1 MDTDKNTT
9 GKEMEAHTA
18 IELHQREVG
27 DLLGDAPNWLI
38 HTGSYLLYG
47 ILALFLTGAAFVSYP
62 DVVRGTVIIEDLA
75 NVEWLTVNSSGQ
87 IETFFV
93 KNDSLV
99 KRGDT
104 IGIIQNPARLSDVR
118 KFIGILT
125 NVEHYY
131 RTNNTDLIREFSFD
145 LTMGEMKDAY
155 EKFTKAVKN
164 CLIYDD
170 HNYFKQQKEFFQKEL
185 AILKREAGK
194 NEIAILKVER
204 EIFEQSISHQME
216 IEKNRQQ
223 LELAYVDMVNSI
235 RIWES
240 KYLIRSHSEGRI
252 VLGDVST
259 LMRVINKGDTI
270 GTLISNNKEE
280 FIARM
285 NLDQEQIAGIKIE
298 DPVNIRLAK
307 YPEHTY
313 GRLIGKVNA
322 ITFTPYNKQYIID
335 VIFPDHLRTTA
346 KKELKYELG
355 LRGDAEII
363 TSSRS
368 VLSRIL
374 NPVYA
379 LWGRKKNGTNSD

>member
-1 MDTDKNTT
+1 MDTDKNIT
-9 GKEMEAHTA
+9 GKDKETTAA
-18 IELHQREVG
+18 IELHQREVD

-47 ILALFLTGAAFVSYP
+47 ILTLFLTGAAFIHYP
-62 DVVRGTVIIEDLA
+62 EVVRGTVIIEDIA

-87 IETFFV
+87 IEALFV
-93 KNDSLV
+93 KDDSLV
-99 KRGDT
+99 RQGDT
-104 IGIIQNPARLSDVR
+104 ICIIQNPARLGDVR
-118 KFIGILT
+118 TFIKILT

-131 RTNNTDLIREFSFD
+131 RTNNTNLIREFSFD
-145 LTMGEMKDAY
+145 LSMGEMTDAY
-155 EKFTKAVKN
+155 ENFTRAVRS

-170 HNYFKQQKEFFQKEL
+170 HNYYAQRIGFLGREL
-185 AILKREAGK
+185 AILNKEQVK
-194 NEIAILKVER
+194 NEHAILKVER
-204 EIFEQSISHQME
+204 ELFELQVSHKME

-223 LELAYVDMVNSI
+223 LELAYAVMVNSI
-235 RIWES
+235 LTWES

-252 VLGDVST
+252 VLGEVRSLT
-259 LMRVINKGDTI
+259 RMVNKGDTI
-270 GTLISNNKEE
+270 GTIISNNREE

-285 NLDQEQIAGIKIE
+285 NLDQEQIAVIKID

-313 GRLIGKVNA
+313 GSLIGKVSA
-322 ITFTPYNKQYIID
+322 ITYAPYNKQYIVD

-346 KKELKYELG
+346 RKELQYEIG

-368 VLSRIL
+368 VLSRIF
-374 NPVYA
+374 NPIYT
-379 LWGRKKNGTNSD
+379 LWRKTKDERSND